1 MNLLIIAC
9 SATKRHDAGL
19 LPALHRYDG
28 PLYRII
34 RRALAERPQLAARLT
49 IRILSAEYGLI
60 SADTPIPDYDQR
72 MTPARARELCI
83 LVMHELQ
90 ELPAHERTYIDLGK
104 TYLGALHPGWGQGA
118 EWAQGGIGYRLS
130 QCKTWLWR
138 QA

>member
-1 MNLLIIAC
+1 MNLLILGC

-60 SADTPIPDYDQR
+60 SADTPIPDYDRR
-72 MTPARARELCI
+72 MTPARA
-83 LVMHELQ
+83 MELQ
-90 ELPAHERTYIDLGK
+90 PTVAAALTELPQPAYIDLGK
-104 TYLGALHPGWGQGA
+104 VYLRALPYGWGQGA
-118 EWAQGGIGYRLS
+118 TWGQGAA
-130 QCKTWLWR
+130 T
-138 QA
+138 A